1 MNLTGRR
8 GITVAVVL
16 CAAASALVLFA
27 ASRVWGEVTT
37 VRPAPLPPTV
47 ARRTGASFAPWLP
60 ALGIVGLAGAGAL
73 VAIRGAVR
81 TVLGCVLTA
90 CGLGTVAVALVPLGR
105 GAGALWPVGCAV
117 AGLLVAATGLATVGW
132 GRTWPAMGARYERP
146 ATRPPTERKPA
157 SQAELW
163 DALDRGEDPTERD

>member
-1 MNLTGRR
+1 MGGRR
-8 GITVAVVL
+8 GVTLAVVL
-16 CAAASALVLFA
+16 CAAASALVLLA
-27 ASRVWGEVTT
+27 AARVWGEVTT

-73 VAIRGAVR
+73 VATRGAVR

-105 GAGALWPVGCAV
+105 GAGPLWPIGCAV
-117 AGLLVAATGLATVGW
+117 AGLAVGATGVAAIRW
-132 GRTWPAMGARYERP
+132 GRTWPASGARFERGP
-146 ATRPPTERKPA
+146 VKTPVNERKPA